1 MGLPDIAD
9 NFGKSAAKKVV
20 VDRLKALMA
29 KYKVSPDMQRM
40 VVFAVDNSVEYVDL
54 CVKNRKK
61 PDDPKVLTE
70 FLISKGVFTAKMA
83 SDDLGCAV
91 SLVEFANNLRK
102 NVPKAKGFVPAA
114 LVVSLTAL
122 DVLAVGNS
130 CQFVQEA
137 YYHAFLET
145 STPHVNPIP
154 RRTDI
159 RPATDPVA
167 FLTSLKPQ
175 DRVRC
180 EAERQ
185 LNRAAKVQALPLNM
199 P

>member
-54 CVKNRKK
+54 CVKTRKK

-145 STPHVNPIP
+145 STPHVSAIP

-167 FLTSLKPQ
+167 FLTSVQPQ

-185 LNRAAKVQALPLNM
+185 LNHAAKFQALPLSM